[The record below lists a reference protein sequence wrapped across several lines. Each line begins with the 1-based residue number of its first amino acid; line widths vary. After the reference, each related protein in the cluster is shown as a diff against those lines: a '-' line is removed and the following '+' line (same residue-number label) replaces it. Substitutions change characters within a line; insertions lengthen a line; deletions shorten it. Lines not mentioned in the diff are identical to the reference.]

1 MLSASGFCFQL
12 DCRFFLICL
21 ANSLRI
27 CCNYVIKV
35 EVNAMPFSND
45 VELLR
50 KKLFLSQED
59 FAKEIGVSFTT
70 VNRWESGK
78 VFPNYK
84 TLKKLADYC
93 SEY

>member
-1 MLSASGFCFQL
+1 MCY
-12 DCRFFLICL
+12 
-21 ANSLRI
+21 
-27 CCNYVIKV
+27 NYVIKV

-59 FAKEIGVSFTT
+59 FAKEIGVSFAT

-93 SEY
+93 SEHNIDFDSERYMR